1 MLKFKYCLIYIAL
14 TLGLQATDYDNLEEE
29 NQQLDEKINH
39 LKQQLTEKG
48 VSPKEINKDEF
59 EEEYI
64 DRSYPKISSKKKE
77 KLLKS
82 FSIADDKS
90 GVFLG
95 GGYAYGELNLSYQ
108 GEMLD
113 RYGANAPSAFKNNIN
128 INAPVSMISAKFG
141 YQKYFVPYFG
151 TRFYGDLLLGG
162 GVLKENAPKQG
173 SFFCI
178 LGGRETGGGGGGS
191 VKFKTKKGFFFGFL
205 GERFYGDFV
214 VGGGVLK
221 ENALKQGSFIYILGA
236 MNTDL
241 LFDMPLDFKTKK
253 HFLGVYAGFGI
264 GLMLYQD
271 KPNQNGRN
279 LVVGGYSSPNFLW
292 KSLIE
297 VDYTFNVGVSLT
309 LYRKHRLEIGT
320 KLPISYLRMGVEEG
334 ALYQNKEDDER
345 LLVSANNQFKRSS
358 FLLVNYAFIF

>member
-14 TLGLQATDYDNLEEE
+14 ILGLQATDYDNLKEE
-29 NQQLDEKINH
+29 NQQLDEKINN

-48 VSPKEINKDEF
+48 VSPKEINKDKF

-82 FSIADDKS
+82 FSIANDRS

-128 INAPVSMISAKFG
+128 INAPVSMISVKFG

-162 GVLKENAPKQG
+162 GA
-173 SFFCI
+173 
-178 LGGRETGGGGGGS
+178 
-191 VKFKTKKGFFFGFL
+191 
-205 GERFYGDFV
+205 
-214 VGGGVLK
+214 LK
-221 ENALKQGSFIYILGA
+221 ENALKQGSFFYVLGA
-236 MNTDL
+236 VNTDL

-334 ALYQNKEDDER
+334 AVYQNKEDER

>member
-1 MLKFKYCLIYIAL
+1 MLKFKYGLIYIAL
-14 TLGLQATDYDNLEEE
+14 ILGLQATDYDNLEEE

-48 VSPKEINKDEF
+48 VSPKEMDKDKF
-59 EEEYI
+59 EEEYLE
-64 DRSYPKISSKKKE
+64 RTYPKISSKKRK

-113 RYGANAPSAFKNNIN
+113 RYGTNAPSAFKNNIK

-162 GVLKENAPKQG
+162 GVLKEDASKQ
-173 SFFCI
+173 
-178 LGGRETGGGGGGS
+178 S
-191 VKFKTKKGFFFGFL
+191 V
-205 GERFYGDFV
+205 
-214 VGGGVLK
+214 
-221 ENALKQGSFIYILGA
+221 GSFIYVLGA
-236 MNTDL
+236 VNTDL

-271 KPNQNGRN
+271 RPNQNGRN

-345 LLVSANNQFKRSS
+345 LLISANNQFKRSS

>member
-1 MLKFKYCLIYIAL
+1 MKFKYGLIYIAL
-14 TLGLQATDYDNLEEE
+14 ILGLQATDYDNLEEE

-48 VSPKEINKDEF
+48 VSPKEMDKDKF
-59 EEEYI
+59 EEEYLE
-64 DRSYPKISSKKKE
+64 RTYPKISSKKRK

-113 RYGANAPSAFKNNIN
+113 RYGANAPSAFKNNIK

-162 GVLKENAPKQG
+162 GVLKEDASKQ
-173 SFFCI
+173 
-178 LGGRETGGGGGGS
+178 S
-191 VKFKTKKGFFFGFL
+191 V
-205 GERFYGDFV
+205 
-214 VGGGVLK
+214 
-221 ENALKQGSFIYILGA
+221 GSFIYVLGA
-236 MNTDL
+236 VNTDL

-334 ALYQNKEDDER
+334 AVYQNKEDDER
-345 LLVSANNQFKRSS
+345 LLISANNQFKRSS

>member
-14 TLGLQATDYDNLEEE
+14 ILGLQATDYDNLEEE
-29 NQQLDEKINH
+29 NQQLDEKINN

-48 VSPKEINKDEF
+48 VSPKEINKDKF

-82 FSIADDKS
+82 FSIANDRS

-113 RYGANAPSAFKNNIN
+113 RYGANVPSAFKNNIN
-128 INAPVSMISAKFG
+128 INAPISMISVKFG

-162 GVLKENAPKQG
+162 GA
-173 SFFCI
+173 
-178 LGGRETGGGGGGS
+178 
-191 VKFKTKKGFFFGFL
+191 
-205 GERFYGDFV
+205 
-214 VGGGVLK
+214 LK
-221 ENALKQGSFIYILGA
+221 ENALKQGSFFYVLGA
-236 MNTDL
+236 VNTDL

-271 KPNQNGRN
+271 KPNQNGRD

-334 ALYQNKEDDER
+334 AIYHNKEDDER

>member
-1 MLKFKYCLIYIAL
+1 MLKFKYGLIYIAL
-14 TLGLQATDYDNLEEE
+14 IIGLQATDYDNLEEE
-29 NQQLDEKINH
+29 TQQLDEKINH

-48 VSPKEINKDEF
+48 VSPKEMDKDKF
-59 EEEYI
+59 EEEYLE
-64 DRSYPKISSKKKE
+64 RTYPKISSKKRK

-113 RYGANAPSAFKNNIN
+113 RYGANAPSAFKNNIK

-162 GVLKENAPKQG
+162 GVLKEDASKQ
-173 SFFCI
+173 
-178 LGGRETGGGGGGS
+178 S
-191 VKFKTKKGFFFGFL
+191 V
-205 GERFYGDFV
+205 
-214 VGGGVLK
+214 
-221 ENALKQGSFIYILGA
+221 GSFIYVLGA
-236 MNTDL
+236 VNTDL

-334 ALYQNKEDDER
+334 AIYHNKENDER
-345 LLVSANNQFKRSS
+345 LLISANNQFKRSS

>member
-1 MLKFKYCLIYIAL
+1 MLKFKYCLVYIAL
-14 TLGLQATDYDNLEEE
+14 ILGLQATDYDNLEEE
-29 NQQLDEKINH
+29 NQQLDEKINN

-82 FSIADDKS
+82 FSIANDRS

-113 RYGANAPSAFKNNIN
+113 RYGANAPSAFKNNISL
-128 INAPVSMISAKFG
+128 NAPVSMISVKFG

-162 GVLKENAPKQG
+162 GA
-173 SFFCI
+173 
-178 LGGRETGGGGGGS
+178 
-191 VKFKTKKGFFFGFL
+191 
-205 GERFYGDFV
+205 
-214 VGGGVLK
+214 LK
-221 ENALKQGSFIYILGA
+221 ENALKQGLFIYVLGA

-271 KPNQNGRN
+271 KPNQNGRD

-334 ALYQNKEDDER
+334 AVYQNKEDDER

>member
-1 MLKFKYCLIYIAL
+1 MLKFKYGLVYIAL
-14 TLGLQATDYDNLEEE
+14 ILGLQATDYDNLEEE

-48 VSPKEINKDEF
+48 VSPKEMDKDKF
-59 EEEYI
+59 EEEYLE
-64 DRSYPKISSKKKE
+64 RTYPKISSKKRK

-113 RYGANAPSAFKNNIN
+113 RYGANASSAFKNNIK

-162 GVLKENAPKQG
+162 GVLKE
-173 SFFCI
+173 
-178 LGGRETGGGGGGS
+178 
-191 VKFKTKKGFFFGFL
+191 
-205 GERFYGDFV
+205 D
-214 VGGGVLK
+214 
-221 ENALKQGSFIYILGA
+221 ALKQSVGSFIYVLGA
-236 MNTDL
+236 VNTDL

-345 LLVSANNQFKRSS
+345 LLISANNQFKRSS

>member
-1 MLKFKYCLIYIAL
+1 MLKFKYGLIYIAL
-14 TLGLQATDYDNLEEE
+14 ILGLQATDYDNLEEE
-29 NQQLDEKINH
+29 NQQLDEKINN

-48 VSPKEINKDEF
+48 VSPKEMDKDRF

-64 DRSYPKISSKKKE
+64 DRSYPKISSRKKE

-82 FSIADDKS
+82 FSIANDRS

-128 INAPVSMISAKFG
+128 INAPVSMISVKFG

-162 GVLKENAPKQG
+162 GALKENVLKQG
-173 SFFCI
+173 SFF
-178 LGGRETGGGGGGS
+178 
-191 VKFKTKKGFFFGFL
+191 
-205 GERFYGDFV
+205 Y
-214 VGGGVLK
+214 
-221 ENALKQGSFIYILGA
+221 ALGA
-236 MNTDL
+236 VNTDL

-334 ALYQNKEDDER
+334 AVYQNKEDDER
-345 LLVSANNQFKRSS
+345 LLISANNQFKQSS

>member
-1 MLKFKYCLIYIAL
+1 MLKFKYGLIYIAL
-14 TLGLQATDYDNLEEE
+14 ILGLQATDYDNLEEE

-48 VSPKEINKDEF
+48 VSPKEMDKDKF
-59 EEEYI
+59 EEEYLE
-64 DRSYPKISSKKKE
+64 RTYPKISSKKRK

-113 RYGANAPSAFKNNIN
+113 KYGANAPSAFKNNIN
-128 INAPVSMISAKFG
+128 INAPVSMISVKFG

-162 GVLKENAPKQG
+162 GALKEDASKQ
-173 SFFCI
+173 
-178 LGGRETGGGGGGS
+178 S
-191 VKFKTKKGFFFGFL
+191 V
-205 GERFYGDFV
+205 
-214 VGGGVLK
+214 
-221 ENALKQGSFIYILGA
+221 GSFIYVLGA

-345 LLVSANNQFKRSS
+345 LLISANNQFKRTS

>member
-1 MLKFKYCLIYIAL
+1 MKFKYGLIYIAL
-14 TLGLQATDYDNLEEE
+14 IIGLQATDYDNLEEE

-48 VSPKEINKDEF
+48 VSPKEMDKDKF
-59 EEEYI
+59 EEEYLE
-64 DRSYPKISSKKKE
+64 RTYPKISSKKRK

-113 RYGANAPSAFKNNIN
+113 RYGANAPSAFKNDIN
-128 INAPVSMISAKFG
+128 INAPISMISAKFG

-162 GVLKENAPKQG
+162 GVLKEDASKQ
-173 SFFCI
+173 
-178 LGGRETGGGGGGS
+178 S
-191 VKFKTKKGFFFGFL
+191 V
-205 GERFYGDFV
+205 
-214 VGGGVLK
+214 
-221 ENALKQGSFIYILGA
+221 GSFIYVLGA
-236 MNTDL
+236 VNTDL

-271 KPNQNGRN
+271 KPNQNGRD

-345 LLVSANNQFKRSS
+345 LLISANNQFKRSS

>member
-1 MLKFKYCLIYIAL
+1 MLKFKYCLIYIVL
-14 TLGLQATDYDNLEEE
+14 ILGLQAADYDNLEEE
-29 NQQLDEKINH
+29 NQQLDEKINN

-48 VSPKEINKDEF
+48 VSLKEINKDKF

-82 FSIADDKS
+82 FSIANDRS

-128 INAPVSMISAKFG
+128 INAPVSMISVKFG

-162 GVLKENAPKQG
+162 GA
-173 SFFCI
+173 
-178 LGGRETGGGGGGS
+178 
-191 VKFKTKKGFFFGFL
+191 
-205 GERFYGDFV
+205 
-214 VGGGVLK
+214 LK
-221 ENALKQGSFIYILGA
+221 ENALKQGSFFYVLGA
-236 MNTDL
+236 VNTDL

-334 ALYQNKEDDER
+334 AIYHNKEDDER

>member
-1 MLKFKYCLIYIAL
+1 MLKFKYCLIYIAFI
-14 TLGLQATDYDNLEEE
+14 LGLQATDYDNLEEE

-48 VSPKEINKDEF
+48 VSLKEINKDKF

-82 FSIADDKS
+82 FFIADDKS

-108 GEMLD
+108 GEMLN
-113 RYGANAPSAFKNNIN
+113 RYGVNAPSAFKNNIN
-128 INAPVSMISAKFG
+128 INAPVSMISVKFG

-151 TRFYGDLLLGG
+151 TRFYGDLLL
-162 GVLKENAPKQG
+162 
-173 SFFCI
+173 
-178 LGGRETGGGGGGS
+178 
-191 VKFKTKKGFFFGFL
+191 
-205 GERFYGDFV
+205 
-214 VGGGVLK
+214 GGGVLK

-253 HFLGVYAGFGI
+253 HFLGVYVGFGI

-271 KPNQNGRN
+271 KPNQNGRD

-334 ALYQNKEDDER
+334 AIYHNKEDDER

>member
-1 MLKFKYCLIYIAL
+1 MLKFKYGLIYIAL
-14 TLGLQATDYDNLEEE
+14 ILGLQATDYDNLEEE

-48 VSPKEINKDEF
+48 VSPKEMDKDKF

-64 DRSYPKISSKKKE
+64 DRSYPKIFSKKKE

-113 RYGANAPSAFKNNIN
+113 RYGTNAPSAFKNNIN
-128 INAPVSMISAKFG
+128 INAPVSMISVKFG

-162 GVLKENAPKQG
+162 GVLKENASKQ
-173 SFFCI
+173 
-178 LGGRETGGGGGGS
+178 S
-191 VKFKTKKGFFFGFL
+191 V
-205 GERFYGDFV
+205 
-214 VGGGVLK
+214 
-221 ENALKQGSFIYILGA
+221 GSFIYVLGA
-236 MNTDL
+236 VNTDL

-271 KPNQNGRN
+271 KPNQNGRD

-334 ALYQNKEDDER
+334 AIYQNKDNER
-345 LLVSANNQFKRSS
+345 LLISANNQFKRSS

>member
-1 MLKFKYCLIYIAL
+1 MLKFKYCLIYITL
-14 TLGLQATDYDNLEEE
+14 ILGLQAADYDNLEEE
-29 NQQLDEKINH
+29 NQQLDEKINN

-48 VSPKEINKDEF
+48 VSPKEINKDKF

-82 FSIADDKS
+82 FFIADDKS

-128 INAPVSMISAKFG
+128 LNAPVSMISVKFG

-162 GVLKENAPKQG
+162 GALKE
-173 SFFCI
+173 
-178 LGGRETGGGGGGS
+178 
-191 VKFKTKKGFFFGFL
+191 
-205 GERFYGDFV
+205 D
-214 VGGGVLK
+214 
-221 ENALKQGSFIYILGA
+221 ALKQSVGSFIYVLGA

-334 ALYQNKEDDER
+334 AIYHNKEDDER

>member
-1 MLKFKYCLIYIAL
+1 MKLKYWLVYLAFII
-14 TLGLQATDYDNLEEE
+14 GLQATDYDNLEEE
-29 NQQLDEKINH
+29 NQQLDEKINN
-39 LKQQLTEKG
+39 LKRQLTEKG
-48 VSPKEINKDEF
+48 VSPKEMDKDKF
-59 EEEYI
+59 EEEYLE
-64 DRSYPKISSKKKE
+64 RTYPKISSKKRK

-128 INAPVSMISAKFG
+128 INAPASIISVKFG

-162 GVLKENAPKQG
+162 GA
-173 SFFCI
+173 
-178 LGGRETGGGGGGS
+178 
-191 VKFKTKKGFFFGFL
+191 
-205 GERFYGDFV
+205 
-214 VGGGVLK
+214 LK
-221 ENALKQGSFIYILGA
+221 ENALKQSVGSFIYVLGA

-271 KPNQNGRN
+271 KPNQNGRD

-334 ALYQNKEDDER
+334 AVYQNKENDER
-345 LLVSANNQFKRSS
+345 LLISANNQFKRSS

>member
-1 MLKFKYCLIYIAL
+1 MLKFKYCLIYIVL
-14 TLGLQATDYDNLEEE
+14 ILGLQATDYDNLEEE
-29 NQQLDEKINH
+29 NQQLDEKINN

-48 VSPKEINKDEF
+48 VSPKEINKDKF
-59 EEEYI
+59 EKEYI

-82 FSIADDKS
+82 FSIANDRS

-162 GVLKENAPKQG
+162 GA
-173 SFFCI
+173 
-178 LGGRETGGGGGGS
+178 
-191 VKFKTKKGFFFGFL
+191 
-205 GERFYGDFV
+205 
-214 VGGGVLK
+214 LK
-221 ENALKQGSFIYILGA
+221 ENALKQGSFIYVLGA

-241 LFDMPLDFKTKK
+241 LFDMPLNFKTKK
-253 HFLGVYAGFGI
+253 HYLGVYAGFGI

-271 KPNQNGRN
+271 KPNQNGRD

-334 ALYQNKEDDER
+334 AIYQNKEDDER

>member
-1 MLKFKYCLIYIAL
+1 MKLKYWLVYLAFII
-14 TLGLQATDYDNLEEE
+14 GLQATDYDNLEEE
-29 NQQLDEKINH
+29 NQQLDEKINN
-39 LKQQLTEKG
+39 LKRQLTEKG
-48 VSPKEINKDEF
+48 VSPKEMDKDKF
-59 EEEYI
+59 EEEYLE
-64 DRSYPKISSKKKE
+64 RTYPKISSKKRK

-108 GEMLD
+108 GEMND
-113 RYGANAPSAFKNNIN
+113 KYGANAPSAFKNNIN
-128 INAPVSMISAKFG
+128 INAPVSMISVKFG

-162 GVLKENAPKQG
+162 GA
-173 SFFCI
+173 
-178 LGGRETGGGGGGS
+178 
-191 VKFKTKKGFFFGFL
+191 
-205 GERFYGDFV
+205 
-214 VGGGVLK
+214 LK
-221 ENALKQGSFIYILGA
+221 ENALKQPVGSFFYVLGA

-271 KPNQNGRN
+271 KPNQNGRD

-334 ALYQNKEDDER
+334 ALYHNKEDDER
-345 LLVSANNQFKRSS
+345 LLISANNQFKRSS

>member
-14 TLGLQATDYDNLEEE
+14 ILGLQATDYDNLEEE
-29 NQQLDEKINH
+29 NQQLDEKINN

-48 VSPKEINKDEF
+48 VSPKEINKDKF

-82 FSIADDKS
+82 FFIADDKS

-128 INAPVSMISAKFG
+128 INAPVSMISVKFG

-162 GVLKENAPKQG
+162 GA
-173 SFFCI
+173 
-178 LGGRETGGGGGGS
+178 
-191 VKFKTKKGFFFGFL
+191 
-205 GERFYGDFV
+205 
-214 VGGGVLK
+214 LK
-221 ENALKQGSFIYILGA
+221 ENALKQGSFFYVLGA
-236 MNTDL
+236 VNTDL

-271 KPNQNGRN
+271 KPNQNGRD
-279 LVVGGYSSPNFLW
+279 LVVGDYSSPNFLW

-334 ALYQNKEDDER
+334 AIYQNKEDDER

>member
-1 MLKFKYCLIYIAL
+1 MLKFKYGLIYIVL
-14 TLGLQATDYDNLEEE
+14 IIGLQATDYDNLEEE
-29 NQQLDEKINH
+29 NQQLDEKINL

-48 VSPKEINKDEF
+48 VSPKEMDKDKF
-59 EEEYI
+59 EEEYLE
-64 DRSYPKISSKKKE
+64 RTYPKISSKKRK

-113 RYGANAPSAFKNNIN
+113 RYGANAPSAFKNNIK
-128 INAPVSMISAKFG
+128 INAPVSMISVKFG

-162 GVLKENAPKQG
+162 GVLKEDASKQ
-173 SFFCI
+173 
-178 LGGRETGGGGGGS
+178 S
-191 VKFKTKKGFFFGFL
+191 V
-205 GERFYGDFV
+205 
-214 VGGGVLK
+214 
-221 ENALKQGSFIYILGA
+221 GSFIYVLGA
-236 MNTDL
+236 VNTDL

-309 LYRKHRLEIGT
+309 LYRKHRLEIGA

-345 LLVSANNQFKRSS
+345 LLISANNQFKRSS

>member
-1 MLKFKYCLIYIAL
+1 MLKFKYGLIYIAL
-14 TLGLQATDYDNLEEE
+14 IIGLQATDYDNLEEE

-48 VSPKEINKDEF
+48 VSPKEMDKDKF
-59 EEEYI
+59 EEEYLE
-64 DRSYPKISSKKKE
+64 RTYPKISSKKRK

-128 INAPVSMISAKFG
+128 INAPVSMISVKFG

-162 GVLKENAPKQG
+162 G
-173 SFFCI
+173 
-178 LGGRETGGGGGGS
+178 T
-191 VKFKTKKGFFFGFL
+191 
-205 GERFYGDFV
+205 
-214 VGGGVLK
+214 LK
-221 ENALKQGSFIYILGA
+221 ENALKQGSFIYVLGA

-271 KPNQNGRN
+271 KPNQNGRD

-334 ALYQNKEDDER
+334 AIYQNKEDDER

>member
-1 MLKFKYCLIYIAL
+1 MKFKYGLIYIAL
-14 TLGLQATDYDNLEEE
+14 ILGLQATDYDNLEEE

-48 VSPKEINKDEF
+48 VSPKEMDKDKF
-59 EEEYI
+59 EEEYLE
-64 DRSYPKISSKKKE
+64 RTYPKISSKKRK

-113 RYGANAPSAFKNNIN
+113 RYGANAPSAFKNNIK

-162 GVLKENAPKQG
+162 GVLKEDASKQ
-173 SFFCI
+173 
-178 LGGRETGGGGGGS
+178 S
-191 VKFKTKKGFFFGFL
+191 V
-205 GERFYGDFV
+205 
-214 VGGGVLK
+214 
-221 ENALKQGSFIYILGA
+221 GSFIYVLGA
-236 MNTDL
+236 VNTDL

-334 ALYQNKEDDER
+334 AIYQNKENDER
-345 LLVSANNQFKRSS
+345 LLISANNQFKRSS

>member
-14 TLGLQATDYDNLEEE
+14 ILGLQATDYDNLEEE

-48 VSPKEINKDEF
+48 VSPKEINKDKF

-64 DRSYPKISSKKKE
+64 ERSYPKISSKKKE

-82 FSIADDKS
+82 FSIANDRS

-128 INAPVSMISAKFG
+128 INAPVSMISVKFG

-162 GVLKENAPKQG
+162 GALKEH
-173 SFFCI
+173 
-178 LGGRETGGGGGGS
+178 
-191 VKFKTKKGFFFGFL
+191 
-205 GERFYGDFV
+205 
-214 VGGGVLK
+214 
-221 ENALKQGSFIYILGA
+221 ALKQGSFIYVLGA

-297 VDYTFNVGVSLT
+297 VDYTFNVGVSLM

-345 LLVSANNQFKRSS
+345 LLISANNQFKRSS

>member
-1 MLKFKYCLIYIAL
+1 MLKFKYGLIYIAL
-14 TLGLQATDYDNLEEE
+14 ILGLQATDYGNLEEE

-39 LKQQLTEKG
+39 LKQQLAEKG
-48 VSPKEINKDEF
+48 VSPKEMDKDKF

-77 KLLKS
+77 KLFKS

-128 INAPVSMISAKFG
+128 INAPVSMISVKFG

-162 GVLKENAPKQG
+162 GALKEN
-173 SFFCI
+173 
-178 LGGRETGGGGGGS
+178 
-191 VKFKTKKGFFFGFL
+191 V
-205 GERFYGDFV
+205 
-214 VGGGVLK
+214 
-221 ENALKQGSFIYILGA
+221 LKQGSFIYVLGA

-271 KPNQNGRN
+271 KPNQNGRD

-334 ALYQNKEDDER
+334 AIYQNKEDDER

>member
-1 MLKFKYCLIYIAL
+1 MLKFKYGLIYIAL
-14 TLGLQATDYDNLEEE
+14 IIGLQATDYDNLEEE

-48 VSPKEINKDEF
+48 VSPKEMDKDKF
-59 EEEYI
+59 EEEYLE
-64 DRSYPKISSKKKE
+64 RTYPKISSKKRK

-128 INAPVSMISAKFG
+128 INAPVSMISVKFG

-162 GVLKENAPKQG
+162 GALKEDASKQ
-173 SFFCI
+173 
-178 LGGRETGGGGGGS
+178 S
-191 VKFKTKKGFFFGFL
+191 V
-205 GERFYGDFV
+205 
-214 VGGGVLK
+214 
-221 ENALKQGSFIYILGA
+221 GSFIYVLGA
-236 MNTDL
+236 VNTDL

-334 ALYQNKEDDER
+334 AVYQNKEDDER
-345 LLVSANNQFKRSS
+345 LLISANNQFKRSS

>member
-1 MLKFKYCLIYIAL
+1 MKLKYWLVYLAFII
-14 TLGLQATDYDNLEEE
+14 GLQATDYDNLEEE
-29 NQQLDEKINH
+29 NQQLDEKINN

-48 VSPKEINKDEF
+48 VSPKEMDKDKF
-59 EEEYI
+59 EEEYLE
-64 DRSYPKISSKKKE
+64 RTYPKISSKKRK

-108 GEMLD
+108 GEMND
-113 RYGANAPSAFKNNIN
+113 KYGANAPSAFKNNIN
-128 INAPVSMISAKFG
+128 INAPVSMISVKFG

-162 GVLKENAPKQG
+162 GA
-173 SFFCI
+173 
-178 LGGRETGGGGGGS
+178 
-191 VKFKTKKGFFFGFL
+191 
-205 GERFYGDFV
+205 
-214 VGGGVLK
+214 LK
-221 ENALKQGSFIYILGA
+221 ENALKQPVGSFFYVLGA

-271 KPNQNGRN
+271 KPNQNGRD

-334 ALYQNKEDDER
+334 AVYHNKENDER
-345 LLVSANNQFKRSS
+345 LLISANNQFKRSS

>member
-1 MLKFKYCLIYIAL
+1 MLKFKYGLIYIAL
-14 TLGLQATDYDNLEEE
+14 ILGLQATDYDNLEEE

-48 VSPKEINKDEF
+48 VSPKEMDKDKF
-59 EEEYI
+59 EEEYLE
-64 DRSYPKISSKKKE
+64 RTYPKISSKKRK

-95 GGYAYGELNLSYQ
+95 GGYAYGGLNLSYQ

-113 RYGANAPSAFKNNIN
+113 RYGANAPSAFKNNIK
-128 INAPVSMISAKFG
+128 INAPVSMISVKFG

-162 GVLKENAPKQG
+162 GVLKE
-173 SFFCI
+173 
-178 LGGRETGGGGGGS
+178 
-191 VKFKTKKGFFFGFL
+191 
-205 GERFYGDFV
+205 D
-214 VGGGVLK
+214 
-221 ENALKQGSFIYILGA
+221 ALKQSVGSFIYVLGA
-236 MNTDL
+236 VNTDL

-279 LVVGGYSSPNFLW
+279 LVMGGYSSPNFLW

-334 ALYQNKEDDER
+334 AVYQNKEDDER
-345 LLVSANNQFKRSS
+345 LLISANNQFKRSS

>member
-14 TLGLQATDYDNLEEE
+14 ILGLQATDYDNLEEE

-48 VSPKEINKDEF
+48 VPPKEMDKDKF
-59 EEEYI
+59 EEEYLE
-64 DRSYPKISSKKKE
+64 RTYPKISSKKRN

-95 GGYAYGELNLSYQ
+95 GGYVYGGFNLSYQ

-113 RYGANAPSAFKNNIN
+113 KYGANAPSAFKNNIN
-128 INAPVSMISAKFG
+128 INAPVSMISVKFG

-162 GVLKENAPKQG
+162 GVLKEDASKQ
-173 SFFCI
+173 
-178 LGGRETGGGGGGS
+178 S
-191 VKFKTKKGFFFGFL
+191 V
-205 GERFYGDFV
+205 
-214 VGGGVLK
+214 
-221 ENALKQGSFIYILGA
+221 GSFIYVLGA
-236 MNTDL
+236 VNTDL

-271 KPNQNGRN
+271 KPNQNRRN

-334 ALYQNKEDDER
+334 AVYQNKEDDER

>member
-14 TLGLQATDYDNLEEE
+14 ILGLQATDYDNLEEE
-29 NQQLDEKINH
+29 NQRLDEKINH

-48 VSPKEINKDEF
+48 VSPKEINKDKF

-82 FSIADDKS
+82 FSIANDRS

-113 RYGANAPSAFKNNIN
+113 RYGANAPSMFKNNIN
-128 INAPVSMISAKFG
+128 INAPVSMISVKFG

-162 GVLKENAPKQG
+162 GA
-173 SFFCI
+173 
-178 LGGRETGGGGGGS
+178 
-191 VKFKTKKGFFFGFL
+191 
-205 GERFYGDFV
+205 
-214 VGGGVLK
+214 LK
-221 ENALKQGSFIYILGA
+221 ENALKQGSFIYVLGA
-236 MNTDL
+236 VNTDL

-334 ALYQNKEDDER
+334 AIYHNKEDNER

>member
-1 MLKFKYCLIYIAL
+1 MLKFKYGLIYIAL
-14 TLGLQATDYDNLEEE
+14 ILGLQATDYDNLEEE

-48 VSPKEINKDEF
+48 VSPKEMDKDKF

-64 DRSYPKISSKKKE
+64 NRSYPKISFKKKE

-113 RYGANAPSAFKNNIN
+113 RYGANAPSAFKNTIN
-128 INAPVSMISAKFG
+128 INAPVSMISVKFG

-162 GVLKENAPKQG
+162 GVLKEDASKQ
-173 SFFCI
+173 
-178 LGGRETGGGGGGS
+178 S
-191 VKFKTKKGFFFGFL
+191 V
-205 GERFYGDFV
+205 
-214 VGGGVLK
+214 
-221 ENALKQGSFIYILGA
+221 GSFIYVLGA
-236 MNTDL
+236 VNTDL

-345 LLVSANNQFKRSS
+345 LLISANNQFKRSS

>member
-14 TLGLQATDYDNLEEE
+14 ILRLQATDYDNLEEE
-29 NQQLDEKINH
+29 NQQLDEKINN

-48 VSPKEINKDEF
+48 VSPKEIDKDKF

-64 DRSYPKISSKKKE
+64 NRSYPKIFSKKKE

-128 INAPVSMISAKFG
+128 INAPVSMISVKFG

-162 GVLKENAPKQG
+162 GA
-173 SFFCI
+173 
-178 LGGRETGGGGGGS
+178 
-191 VKFKTKKGFFFGFL
+191 
-205 GERFYGDFV
+205 
-214 VGGGVLK
+214 LK
-221 ENALKQGSFIYILGA
+221 ENALKQGSFIYVLGA
-236 MNTDL
+236 VNTDL

-334 ALYQNKEDDER
+334 AIYQNKEDNER

>member
-1 MLKFKYCLIYIAL
+1 MKLKYWLVYLAFII
-14 TLGLQATDYDNLEEE
+14 GLQATDYDNLEEE
-29 NQQLDEKINH
+29 NQQLDEKINN
-39 LKQQLTEKG
+39 LKRQLTEKG
-48 VSPKEINKDEF
+48 VSPKEMDKDKF
-59 EEEYI
+59 EEEYLE
-64 DRSYPKISSKKKE
+64 RTYPKISSKKRK

-113 RYGANAPSAFKNNIN
+113 RYGTNAPSAFKNNIN

-162 GVLKENAPKQG
+162 GM
-173 SFFCI
+173 
-178 LGGRETGGGGGGS
+178 
-191 VKFKTKKGFFFGFL
+191 
-205 GERFYGDFV
+205 
-214 VGGGVLK
+214 LK
-221 ENALKQGSFIYILGA
+221 ENALKQPVGSFFYVLGA

-271 KPNQNGRN
+271 KPNQNGRD

-334 ALYQNKEDDER
+334 AIYHNKENDER
-345 LLVSANNQFKRSS
+345 LLISANNQFKRSS

>member
-1 MLKFKYCLIYIAL
+1 MKLKYWLVYLAFII
-14 TLGLQATDYDNLEEE
+14 GLQATDYDNLEEE
-29 NQQLDEKINH
+29 NQQLDEKINN
-39 LKQQLTEKG
+39 LKRQLTEKG
-48 VSPKEINKDEF
+48 VSPKEMDKDQF
-59 EEEYI
+59 EEEYLE
-64 DRSYPKISSKKKE
+64 RTYPKISSKKRK

-108 GEMLD
+108 GEMND
-113 RYGANAPSAFKNNIN
+113 KYGANAPSAFKNNIN
-128 INAPVSMISAKFG
+128 INAPVSMISVKFG

-162 GVLKENAPKQG
+162 GA
-173 SFFCI
+173 
-178 LGGRETGGGGGGS
+178 
-191 VKFKTKKGFFFGFL
+191 
-205 GERFYGDFV
+205 
-214 VGGGVLK
+214 LK
-221 ENALKQGSFIYILGA
+221 ENALKQPVGSFFYVLGA

-271 KPNQNGRN
+271 KPNQNGRD

-334 ALYQNKEDDER
+334 AVYHNKEDDER
-345 LLVSANNQFKRSS
+345 LLISANNQFKRSS

>member
-14 TLGLQATDYDNLEEE
+14 ILGLQATDYDNLEEE

-48 VSPKEINKDEF
+48 VSPKEINKDKF

-82 FSIADDKS
+82 FSIANDRS

-95 GGYAYGELNLSYQ
+95 GWYAYGELNLSYQ

-113 RYGANAPSAFKNNIN
+113 RYGANASSAFKNNIN
-128 INAPVSMISAKFG
+128 INAPVSMISVKFG

-162 GVLKENAPKQG
+162 GALKEK
-173 SFFCI
+173 
-178 LGGRETGGGGGGS
+178 
-191 VKFKTKKGFFFGFL
+191 
-205 GERFYGDFV
+205 
-214 VGGGVLK
+214 
-221 ENALKQGSFIYILGA
+221 ALKQGSFIYILGA

-271 KPNQNGRN
+271 KPNQNGRD

-334 ALYQNKEDDER
+334 AIYHNKEDDER

>member
-1 MLKFKYCLIYIAL
+1 MLKFKYCLIYIVL
-14 TLGLQATDYDNLEEE
+14 ILGLQATDYDNLEEE
-29 NQQLDEKINH
+29 NQQLDEKINN

-48 VSPKEINKDEF
+48 VSPKEINKDKF

-82 FSIADDKS
+82 FSIANDRS

-128 INAPVSMISAKFG
+128 INAPVSMISVKFG

-162 GVLKENAPKQG
+162 GA
-173 SFFCI
+173 
-178 LGGRETGGGGGGS
+178 
-191 VKFKTKKGFFFGFL
+191 
-205 GERFYGDFV
+205 
-214 VGGGVLK
+214 LK

-271 KPNQNGRN
+271 KPNQNGRD

-334 ALYQNKEDDER
+334 AIYHNKEDDER

>member
-1 MLKFKYCLIYIAL
+1 MKLKYWLVYLAFII
-14 TLGLQATDYDNLEEE
+14 GLQATDYDNLEEE
-29 NQQLDEKINH
+29 NQQLDEKINN
-39 LKQQLTEKG
+39 LKRQLTEKG
-48 VSPKEINKDEF
+48 VSPKEMDKDKF
-59 EEEYI
+59 EEEYLE
-64 DRSYPKISSKKKE
+64 RTYPKISSKKRK

-82 FSIADDKS
+82 FSIANDKS

-113 RYGANAPSAFKNNIN
+113 KYGANAPSAFKNNIN

-162 GVLKENAPKQG
+162 GVLKEDASKQ
-173 SFFCI
+173 
-178 LGGRETGGGGGGS
+178 S
-191 VKFKTKKGFFFGFL
+191 V
-205 GERFYGDFV
+205 
-214 VGGGVLK
+214 
-221 ENALKQGSFIYILGA
+221 GSFIYVLGA

-271 KPNQNGRN
+271 KPNQNGRD

-334 ALYQNKEDDER
+334 AIYQNKENDER
-345 LLVSANNQFKRSS
+345 LLISANNQFKRSS

>member
-1 MLKFKYCLIYIAL
+1 MKFKYGLIYIAL
-14 TLGLQATDYDNLEEE
+14 ILGLQATDYDNLEEE

-48 VSPKEINKDEF
+48 VSPKEMDKDKF
-59 EEEYI
+59 EEEYLE
-64 DRSYPKISSKKKE
+64 RTYPKISSKKRK

-113 RYGANAPSAFKNNIN
+113 RYGANAPSAFKNNIK
-128 INAPVSMISAKFG
+128 INAPVSMISVKFG

-162 GVLKENAPKQG
+162 GVLKEDASKQ
-173 SFFCI
+173 
-178 LGGRETGGGGGGS
+178 S
-191 VKFKTKKGFFFGFL
+191 V
-205 GERFYGDFV
+205 
-214 VGGGVLK
+214 
-221 ENALKQGSFIYILGA
+221 GSFIYVLGA
-236 MNTDL
+236 VNTDL

-345 LLVSANNQFKRSS
+345 LLISANNQFKRSS

>member
-1 MLKFKYCLIYIAL
+1 MLKFKYGLIYIAL
-14 TLGLQATDYDNLEEE
+14 ILGLQATDYDNLEEE

-48 VSPKEINKDEF
+48 VSPKEMDKDKF
-59 EEEYI
+59 EEEYLE
-64 DRSYPKISSKKKE
+64 RTYPKISSKKRK

-113 RYGANAPSAFKNNIN
+113 RYGANAPSAFKNNIK

-162 GVLKENAPKQG
+162 GVLKEDASKQ
-173 SFFCI
+173 
-178 LGGRETGGGGGGS
+178 S
-191 VKFKTKKGFFFGFL
+191 V
-205 GERFYGDFV
+205 
-214 VGGGVLK
+214 
-221 ENALKQGSFIYILGA
+221 GSFIYVLGA
-236 MNTDL
+236 VNTDL

-271 KPNQNGRN
+271 KTNQNGRN

-345 LLVSANNQFKRSS
+345 LLISANNQFKRSS

>member
-1 MLKFKYCLIYIAL
+1 MLKFKYCLVYIAL
-14 TLGLQATDYDNLEEE
+14 IIGLQATDYDNLEEE
-29 NQQLDEKINH
+29 NQQLDEKINN

-48 VSPKEINKDEF
+48 VSPKEMDKDKF
-59 EEEYI
+59 EEEYLE
-64 DRSYPKISSKKKE
+64 RTYPKISSKKRK

-113 RYGANAPSAFKNNIN
+113 GYGANAPSAFKNNIK
-128 INAPVSMISAKFG
+128 INAPVSMISVKFG

-162 GVLKENAPKQG
+162 GVLKEDASKQ
-173 SFFCI
+173 
-178 LGGRETGGGGGGS
+178 S
-191 VKFKTKKGFFFGFL
+191 V
-205 GERFYGDFV
+205 
-214 VGGGVLK
+214 
-221 ENALKQGSFIYILGA
+221 GSFIYVLGA
-236 MNTDL
+236 VNTDL

-345 LLVSANNQFKRSS
+345 LLISANNQFKRSS

>member
-1 MLKFKYCLIYIAL
+1 MLKFKYCLVYIAFI
-14 TLGLQATDYDNLEEE
+14 LGLQATDYDNLEEE
-29 NQQLDEKINH
+29 NQQLDEKINN
-39 LKQQLTEKG
+39 LKQQLTEKR
-48 VSPKEINKDEF
+48 VSPKEINKDKF

-82 FSIADDKS
+82 FSIANDRS

-128 INAPVSMISAKFG
+128 INAPVSMISVKFG

-162 GVLKENAPKQG
+162 GA
-173 SFFCI
+173 
-178 LGGRETGGGGGGS
+178 
-191 VKFKTKKGFFFGFL
+191 
-205 GERFYGDFV
+205 
-214 VGGGVLK
+214 LK

-271 KPNQNGRN
+271 KPNQNGRD

-334 ALYQNKEDDER
+334 AIYQNKEDDER

>member
-1 MLKFKYCLIYIAL
+1 MLKFKYGLIYIAL
-14 TLGLQATDYDNLEEE
+14 ILGLQATDYDNLEEE

-48 VSPKEINKDEF
+48 VSPKEMDKDKF
-59 EEEYI
+59 EEEYLE
-64 DRSYPKISSKKKE
+64 RTYPKISSKKRK

-113 RYGANAPSAFKNNIN
+113 KYGANAPSAFKNDIN
-128 INAPVSMISAKFG
+128 INAPVSMISVKFG

-162 GVLKENAPKQG
+162 GVLKEDASKQ
-173 SFFCI
+173 
-178 LGGRETGGGGGGS
+178 S
-191 VKFKTKKGFFFGFL
+191 V
-205 GERFYGDFV
+205 
-214 VGGGVLK
+214 
-221 ENALKQGSFIYILGA
+221 GSFIYVLGA
-236 MNTDL
+236 VNTDL

-334 ALYQNKEDDER
+334 AIYQNKENDER
-345 LLVSANNQFKRSS
+345 LLISANNQFKRSS